1 MFKRKNDDSSATASV
16 RADKAQPE
24 KDALNSP
31 VSSDPKYTPPKGK
44 PTPSRKEREAARKK
58 PLVVTDRKAAKA
70 AEREALREQRA
81 REQRALQTGDEK
93 YMPLKDKGKQ
103 RRYIR
108 DYVDARFNV
117 GDYMLVLIFLF
128 FILGWFVPSYQLQF
142 SFAMYALLLLFV
154 LDLWIMWRGL
164 KKKLLAKFGEIESG
178 AAMYAINRPMMPRR
192 FRLPKPQV
200 KRGQYPH

>member
-1 MFKRKNDDSSATASV
+1 MFKRKNDDSSAPAAV
-16 RADKAQPE
+16 RADSVQAEPE
-24 KDALNSP
+24 TQEKTVNN
-31 VSSDPKYTPPKGK
+31 DPKYTAPKGR

-117 GDYMLVLIFLF
+117 GDYMLLILFVLL
-128 FILGWFVPSYQLQF
+128 ILGWVIPGAQLQF
-142 SFAMYALLLLFV
+142 TFAMWALLLLFV
-154 LDLWIMWRGL
+154 LDLWFMWRGL
-164 KKKLLAKFGEIESG
+164 KKKLLAKFGDIETG
-178 AAMYAINRPMMPRR
+178 ATMYACNRAMMIRR
-192 FRLPKPQV
+192 LRLPKPQV
-200 KRGQYPH
+200 KRGQYPS

>member
-1 MFKRKNDDSSATASV
+1 MFKRKNDDSSAPAAV
-16 RADKAQPE
+16 RADSVQAEPE
-24 KDALNSP
+24 TQEKTVNN
-31 VSSDPKYTPPKGK
+31 DPKYTAPKGR

-117 GDYMLVLIFLF
+117 GDYMLLILFVLL
-128 FILGWFVPSYQLQF
+128 ILGWVIPGAQLQF
-142 SFAMYALLLLFV
+142 TFAMWALLLLFV
-154 LDLWIMWRGL
+154 LDLWSMWRGL
-164 KKKLLAKFGEIESG
+164 KKKLLAKFGDVETG
-178 AAMYAINRPMMPRR
+178 ATMYACNRAMMIRR
-192 FRLPKPQV
+192 LRLPKPQV
-200 KRGQYPH
+200 KRGQYPS